1 MTEALTVDGY
11 LAAQPAT
18 ARRVLA
24 KVRATLRKA
33 LPEAEEVI
41 SYQIPAY
48 RLHGRMVLYFAGWK
62 QHYALY
68 PVTQALT
75 AAFKKELAP
84 YELSNKGTVR
94 FPLDAPAPLAL
105 IGRIAKYRAAEV
117 AALAEAKAAGK
128 RKARVEAK
136 AKPRPKPKAKAT
148 RKTMR

>member
-1 MTEALTVDGY
+1 MTEALTVDAY
-11 LAAQPAT
+11 LAAQPAA

-33 LPEAEEVI
+33 LPGAEEVI

-48 RLHGRMVLYFAGWK
+48 RLQGRIVLYFAGWK
-62 QHYALY
+62 EHYALY

-75 AAFKKELAP
+75 AAFKEGLAP

-105 IGRIAKYRAAEV
+105 IGRIARYRAAEV
-117 AALAEAKAAGK
+117 AALAEAKAGSK
-128 RKARVEAK
+128 RKA
-136 AKPRPKPKAKAT
+136 KAKAT
-148 RKTMR
+148 AKPKPKTTAKRKTKR